1 MPEWRGEGAWDEEP
15 SRGERA
21 KEEAGGEVRA
31 RAGPGGAGRGA
42 QGRRAEVLLVHRPTA
57 ARSCGS
63 VHVHARDAVTLQQ
76 NHVIQ
81 TWRAL
86 ATVFLENS

>member
-1 MPEWRGEGAWDEEP
+1 MHPVLTTDVQMGPGQEGRQSP
-15 SRGERA
+15 
-21 KEEAGGEVRA
+21 RA
-31 RAGPGGAGRGA
+31 RAHGS
-42 QGRRAEVLLVHRPTA
+42 T
-57 ARSCGS
+57 RSCGS
-63 VHVHARDAVTLQQ
+63 VHVHAHDAVTLQQ

>member
-1 MPEWRGEGAWDEEP
+1 MHG
-15 SRGERA
+15 
-21 KEEAGGEVRA
+21 
-31 RAGPGGAGRGA
+31 
-42 QGRRAEVLLVHRPTA
+42 PTA